1 MTNIAQIHLIERG
14 WKLSINKRSC
24 KKFEKPN
31 MREKAE
37 HDVIGGEKAGKKNDI
52 IRGKTAEFLNRKHS
66 ENPREMGT
74 VQY

>member
-1 MTNIAQIHLIERG
+1 
-14 WKLSINKRSC
+14 
-24 KKFEKPN
+24 

-37 HDVIGGEKAGKKNDI
+37 HDIIGGEKAAKKNDI

-74 VQY
+74 GQY